1 MLVIAAAFVFLLALG
16 VPVVFVLGASAVLAL
31 VTTTDVPVAIVS
43 QRVFAGLNSFT
54 LMAIPFFVFAG
65 VIMDAGGISR
75 RLALQLLWRTWG
87 CAYASRELEHERV
100 AFLRWLPVPGVVAP

>member
-1 MLVIAAAFVFLLALG
+1 MLFLAFAFVFLLLLG

-65 VIMDAGGISR
+65 VTMVRLGGI
-75 RLALQLLWRTWG
+75 T
-87 CAYASRELEHERV
+87 CAMDPAQAIR
-100 AFLRWLPVPGVVAP
+100 AAPKSTS